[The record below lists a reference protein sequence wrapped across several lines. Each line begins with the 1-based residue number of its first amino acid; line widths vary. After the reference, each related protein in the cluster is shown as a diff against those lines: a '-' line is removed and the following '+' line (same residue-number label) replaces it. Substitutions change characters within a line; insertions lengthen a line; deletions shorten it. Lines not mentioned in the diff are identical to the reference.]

1 MAKKEYR
8 FAKKEKLRDHP
19 FAKYIRKEVPKK
31 VMVNVERVKPKT
43 KTYRVN
49 VKAVKP
55 ETETKTKKYYAKIE
69 KVKGQKTKKHYA
81 KIEKVKG
88 HWANKKAKQKTR

>member
-43 KTYRVN
+43 KT
-49 VKAVKP
+49 
-55 ETETKTKKYYAKIE
+55 KKY
-69 KVKGQKTKKHYA
+69 YA

>member
-43 KTYRVN
+43 KTYRVK

-55 ETETKTKKYYAKIE
+55 ETKTYKVKIE
-69 KVKGQKTKKHYA
+69 KVTKW
-81 KIEKVKG
+81 G
-88 HWANKKAKQKTR
+88 NKKFVKKSKTR

>member
-19 FAKYIRKEVPKK
+19 FAKYIRKEVLRKDR
-31 VMVNVERVKPKT
+31 VDAERDKLKT
-43 KTYRVN
+43 KTYKVK

-55 ETETKTKKYYAKIE
+55 ETKTYKVKIE
-69 KVKGQKTKKHYA
+69 KVTKW
-81 KIEKVKG
+81 G
-88 HWANKKAKQKTR
+88 NKKFVKKSKTR

>member
-19 FAKYIRKEVPKK
+19 FAKYIRKEVPKE

-43 KTYRVN
+43 KRYMVKVERV
-49 VKAVKP
+49 KQ
-55 ETETKTKKYYAKIE
+55 ETKTVKLRIKKVKQPKQKIGKFKIE
-69 KVKGQKTKKHYA
+69 KVTKW
-81 KIEKVKG
+81 G
-88 HWANKKAKQKTR
+88 NKKFVKKSKTR